1 MKANRKLYLITLLF
15 CILFSLTACG
25 KENKITYDIVPEYE
39 ALLFPEVG
47 EYLLGAQYYKGEA
60 VQITGNREGEVFL
73 CNEGKEPE
81 IIMTGMSQDL
91 VNIMTH
97 WWLASDGSIY
107 VLSDNTLTALSADGS
122 VLYSIQADGA
132 VTDICESASGEIIV
146 TVGDTTKFISGLAV
160 LDAET
165 RTLGK
170 INWLKTTIY
179 KTEKGQ
185 AGDVLVLDNV
195 GLYDYSLSDGEKT
208 LYMEWAGSS
217 YAPESVQDIKF
228 LASNLIFLYTGDN
241 MQVKLTKIN
250 LDENNKIILTLKDTY
265 VSSEIKELIV
275 RFNQENEKYYIR
287 VEERPDNV
295 DYDTY
300 RQKVQMEFAAGH
312 GADILSGGLVES
324 MPELLE
330 MGAVEELSGWIE
342 KEGIDREDYFP
353 QAFSM
358 FGREDGVYGM
368 PYNIN
373 ISSVCIEGEVFPEN
387 KEYNLENLMTAL
399 EEYPE
404 DAVLVKTLGPSYVL
418 SFLLED
424 SEDLNGLIDWEK
436 NTCDFS
442 GDNFERML
450 ELAKRYGDTEYRNT
464 DFVII
469 QMGINNY
476 MYYAGYDN
484 LMEESGRRLVGYPL
498 EDGGIH
504 SAWMSGFC
512 MNAASEHKEGVW
524 EFMTFLLR
532 EENQYFI
539 GVSGFLGNFPVS
551 LQAFKEVGE
560 YYIENGSSHGYF
572 VNNIVM
578 APGIEYG
585 AMEFTEEQLAEVE
598 QLLLIGKLTPWRSR
612 VIMNIIVEEC
622 DAYFSGD
629 KTIEEVCDVTQN
641 RVQLYLDELD

>member
-1 MKANRKLYLITLLF
+1 MNANRKSYLITLLF
-15 CILFSLTACG
+15 CVLFSLVACG
-25 KENKITYDIVPEYE
+25 KERKATYDIVPEYE
-39 ALLFPEVG
+39 ALLFPEAG
-47 EYLLGAQYYKGEA
+47 EYLLGVQYYNGEA
-60 VQITGNREGEVFL
+60 VHITGNREGEVFL
-73 CNEGKEPE
+73 CKEGKDAELFMTVMSE
-81 IIMTGMSQDL
+81 ELVSIMTR
-91 VNIMTH
+91 
-97 WWLASDGSIY
+97 WWLASDGSAY
-107 VLSDNTLTALSADGS
+107 VLCENTLTALSADGA
-122 VLYSIQADGA
+122 VLYSMRADGA
-132 VTDICESASGEIIV
+132 VTDICESTSGDIIV
-146 TVGDTTKFISGLAV
+146 TVGDTTKYISGLAV
-160 LDAET
+160 LDT
-165 RTLGK
+165 NTGLLGE

-179 KTEKGQ
+179 KTGKGQ
-185 AGDVLVLDNV
+185 TGDVLVLDSA

-217 YAPESVQDIKF
+217 YTPESVQDIKF
-228 LASNLIFLYTGDN
+228 LASNLIFLYTGEN
-241 MQVKLTKIN
+241 MQVKLNKIN

-295 DYDTY
+295 DHDTY
-300 RQKVQMEFAAGH
+300 LQKTQMEFAAGH
-312 GADILSGGLVES
+312 GADIIATSLVQQMPALIETGGL
-324 MPELLE
+324 
-330 MGAVEELSGWIE
+330 EELSGWV
-342 KEGIDREDYFP
+342 KQAGINREDYFP
-353 QAFSM
+353 QAFSI

-373 ISSVCIEGEVFPEN
+373 LSSVCIDGEVFPGD

-399 EEYPE
+399 EEYPK
-404 DAVLVKTLGPSYVL
+404 DAVLVKTLGPGYVL

-442 GDNFERML
+442 GDNFKRML
-450 ELAKRYGDTEYRNT
+450 ELAKRYGDNEYRNT

-476 MYYAGYDN
+476 MYYAGVDN
-484 LMEESGRRLVGYPL
+484 LMKESGRRMVGYPT
-498 EDGGIH
+498 EEGGIH
-504 SAWMSGFC
+504 SAWMNGFC

-524 EFMTFLLR
+524 EFMTFLLQ

-551 LQAFKEVGE
+551 LQTFREVGE
-560 YYIENGSSHGYF
+560 YYIENGSSHGFF

-598 QLLLIGKLTPWRSR
+598 QLLLIGKLTPWRSQ
-612 VIMNIIVEEC
+612 VIVDIIVEEC

-629 KTIEEVCDVTQN
+629 KTIEEVCDIVEN
-641 RVQLYLDELD
+641 RVQLYLNELN